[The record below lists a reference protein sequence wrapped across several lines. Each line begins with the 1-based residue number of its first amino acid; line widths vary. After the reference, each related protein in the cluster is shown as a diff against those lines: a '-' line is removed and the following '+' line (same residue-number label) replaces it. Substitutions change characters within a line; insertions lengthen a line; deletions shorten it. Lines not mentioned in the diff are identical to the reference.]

1 MKPGCGETTTDQ
13 PSCPGR
19 PLAPAPPGPLEGAV
33 RDQFRADVARRYEV
47 DHVSIR
53 GIADEI
59 KRSFGLVR
67 RLLLEADVP
76 LRAPAYHPGT

>member
-1 MKPGCGETTTDQ
+1 
-13 PSCPGR
+13 
-19 PLAPAPPGPLEGAV
+19 
-33 RDQFRADVARRYEV
+33 VARRYEV
-47 DHVSIR
+47 DLVSIR

-76 LRAPAYHPGT
+76 LRAPAYHRGT